1 MSEAID
7 YYALPEQPARNLTP
21 VPARGLIEISN
32 VSKFFGKHKA
42 LDDVSLTLQPG
53 TVTVILGPSGSG
65 KSTLLRAINHLERV
79 DEGFIRIDGDYVGYR
94 RKGNRLYELKEKAIL
109 RQRINVGYVFQNFNL
124 FPHLTVLENIIEAPV
139 VHKIH
144 SRERAKAVAYE
155 LLDTVGLRH
164 KADAYPRHLSGGQQQ
179 RIAIARALALNP
191 KVVIADE
198 AVSALDVSIQAQ
210 IVNLLLDLQ
219 REFGI
224 AFLFISHDMA
234 VVERISHRVAVM
246 YLGQIVEIGP
256 RQAVFDNP
264 QHPYTRKL
272 MAAVPV
278 ADPAHAHKRQPLPAD
293 EIPSPVRALGDEPVT
308 APLVQVGAGHF
319 VARHP
324 IAGAF

>member
-124 FPHLTVLENIIEAPV
+124 FPHLTALENVAFGPIRVRGAKKSDAEKLARELLAKV
-139 VHKIH
+139 GLA
-144 SRERAKAVAYE
+144 ERA
-155 LLDTVGLRH
+155 H
-164 KADAYPRHLSGGQQQ
+164 HYPSELSGGQQQ
-179 RIAIARALALNP
+179 RVAI
-191 KVVIADE
+191 
-198 AVSALDVSIQAQ
+198 
-210 IVNLLLDLQ
+210 
-219 REFGI
+219 
-224 AFLFISHDMA
+224 
-234 VVERISHRVAVM
+234 
-246 YLGQIVEIGP
+246 
-256 RQAVFDNP
+256 
-264 QHPYTRKL
+264 
-272 MAAVPV
+272 
-278 ADPAHAHKRQPLPAD
+278 
-293 EIPSPVRALGDEPVT
+293 
-308 APLVQVGAGHF
+308 
-319 VARHP
+319 
-324 IAGAF
+324 